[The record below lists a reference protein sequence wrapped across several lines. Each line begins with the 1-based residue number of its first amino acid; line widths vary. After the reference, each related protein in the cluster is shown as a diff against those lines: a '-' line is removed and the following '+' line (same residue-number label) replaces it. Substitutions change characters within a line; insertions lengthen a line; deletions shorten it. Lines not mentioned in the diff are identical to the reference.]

1 MTPPPGSFRRLFEY
15 TGRQR
20 PRWWSAFATVAGAM
34 FIIQLAAR
42 LIPLLPPGPANPS
55 FFDQFLLTL
64 LNPILP
70 TADTA
75 RAVALLIL
83 MVSLILI
90 GTLILRQGRAAL
102 TQLGQD
108 LVVDVRSDY
117 YASLLRQG
125 TQFFRRNESG
135 TLTNIGLNDTEAI
148 SAFSI
153 THVPYFVQSGTQFVM
168 VLLFMLTLNVWL
180 ALGALAVILLVF
192 FATQAVFVPPTQVLT
207 ARYAQKLGQVTSKLN
222 EDMAAVRDIQ
232 LFTQEAR
239 FAQNFRRELETL
251 AADMRA
257 TGRWQAS
264 SFAAYQFLE
273 SFGPALIYGV
283 GALLVLSG
291 LAEDKVLGSFAVYF
305 SQLALPVLGLSRSM
319 VTIQGLRV
327 ACARV
332 FGVMDTPPEIR
343 EAPNARDPGQLRGH
357 IRFEDVSFS
366 YAPDDP
372 EAWRLSNI
380 NLEILPGEK
389 VALVGGSGTG
399 KSSLLYLLARF
410 VDVTAGRITID
421 GHDVRE
427 LSLHGL
433 RQNLGLVAQNVV
445 LLRGTLMENL
455 RFANPNASPAEVEAA
470 ARVGNVDEFLANLEN
485 GYETELG
492 EQGRALSGG
501 QRQRVSIARAALSNP
516 TILLLDEATSALDT
530 RTEESVMRALDALTR
545 GRTSLT
551 IAHRLNTIRNADK
564 IVLLGRNAKGQVT
577 VRAVGNHDT
586 LMDTSAEYAELYGRQ
601 RRKGILMPIGPLY
614 DTTAA
619 LPTVLGLASAYKA
632 PVYLLDFG
640 FMRVEKDE
648 PLERRFGVTIMP
660 TKNDPLVLNAKHMRR
675 VEDIRLKVEAEGLEI
690 QIVKPTD
697 ITLDWVQVTLNAI
710 YQTGATHLV
719 AVDNVM
725 VSMETLRESIRLI
738 ERKGGVEY
746 ILVSPIAEAM

>member
-42 LIPLLPPGPANPS
+42 LIPLLPPGPINPS
-55 FFDQFLLTL
+55 LFDQFLLTL
-64 LNPILP
+64 LSPILP
-70 TADTA
+70 IAETA
-75 RAVALLIL
+75 RAVVLLIL
-83 MVSLILI
+83 MVSLILV
-90 GTLILRQGRAAL
+90 GALILRQGRAAL

-135 TLTNIGLNDTEAI
+135 TLTSIGLNDTEAI

-180 ALGALAVILLVF
+180 ALGALAVILVVF

-207 ARYAQKLGQVTSKLN
+207 ARYAHKLGQVTSKLN
-222 EDMAAVRDIQ
+222 EDLAAVRDIQ
-232 LFTQEAR
+232 LFTQEER
-239 FAQNFRRELETL
+239 FAQNFRRELEGL
-251 AADMRA
+251 AADMRG
-257 TGRWQAS
+257 TGRWQAW

-283 GALLVLSG
+283 GALLVIAG
-291 LAEDKVLGSFAVYF
+291 LAQDKVLGSFAVYF

-332 FGVMDTPPEIR
+332 FGVMDTPPEIQ
-343 EAPNARDPGQLRGH
+343 EVANAQNPGPLRGH
-357 IRFEDVSFS
+357 IRFENVAFS
-366 YAPDDP
+366 YAPNDP
-372 EAWRLSNI
+372 EAWRLNNI

-410 VDVTAGRITID
+410 VDVTEGRVTID

-427 LSLHGL
+427 LSLRGL

-455 RFANPNASPAEVEAA
+455 RFAKPNASSAEVEAA
-470 ARVGNVDEFLANLEN
+470 AHVGSVDEFLANLER
-485 GYETELG
+485 GYESELG
-492 EQGRALSGG
+492 EQGQALSGG
-501 QRQRVSIARAALSNP
+501 QRQRVSIARAALANP
-516 TILLLDEATSALDT
+516 SILLLDEATSALDT
-530 RTEESVMRALDALTR
+530 KTEESVTRALDALMR
-545 GRTSLT
+545 GRTSII

-564 IVLLGRNAKGQVT
+564 IVLLGRNKDGAVT

-586 LMDTSAEYAELYGRQ
+586 LMDTSVEYAELYGRQ

-746 ILVSPIAEAM
+746 ILVSPIAEAG